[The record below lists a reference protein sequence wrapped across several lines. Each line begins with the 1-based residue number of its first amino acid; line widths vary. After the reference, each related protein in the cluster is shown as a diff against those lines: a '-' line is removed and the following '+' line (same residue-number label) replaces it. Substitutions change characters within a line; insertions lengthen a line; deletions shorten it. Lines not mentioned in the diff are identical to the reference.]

1 MQLNVDRGCF
11 VCPYCESEFVPQA
24 NVDGVRVMGPSDSDC
39 PLCKTKLAQ
48 GRLLEYG
55 LLYCETCQGML
66 IPMGDLERISEDLR
80 ASRGMPAYTGL
91 PPDARA
97 LDRKIACPTCQ
108 QIMDTHLYGGPGNV
122 ILDSCES
129 CEVLWLDRG
138 ELRRIALAPDH
149 HYST

>member
-1 MQLNVDRGCF
+1 MQLNVDRGCY

-24 NVDGVRVMGPSDSDC
+24 NIDGVRIMSPSDSDC

-48 GRLLEYG
+48 ARLLEYG
-55 LLYCETCQGML
+55 LLYCETCKGML
-66 IPMGDLERISEDLR
+66 LPMGDLEPISEDLR

-91 PPDARA
+91 PPDPHA
-97 LDRKIACPTCQ
+97 LDRQIACPMCHQT
-108 QIMDTHLYGGPGNV
+108 MDTHPYCGPGNV
-122 ILDSCES
+122 ILDSCEP